1 MNTNVELIK
10 TLCNRWKDEALNE
23 NGSIMIGKSEA
34 FRLINNG
41 IAMHE
46 LTIKELE
53 VCCIELTQLLLLS
66 GMNTIISEDHQWFWA
81 WIGEIVNNR
90 NINYFNKENEREIKE
105 LFSICIRSTLA
116 GIEKPPRSHYESLE
130 RFNYRKAHPLEH
142 NLNELNM
149 NKSLILSYISFPLLE
164 GILKKFC
171 NEYVL
176 LSGKVIRNFKV
187 VRGSGYNKLYKNGES
202 INSIQDLLLLVIQ
215 IVGDIHLVEDLNII
229 LEHIAMLD
237 KENTND
243 PCKIIYNWRNSSL
256 HGETSYSTIGGTI
269 LNIVIII
276 ILHSIED
283 TYNKHLSNILDD
295 VRWNVETKCM
305 SPSAFYPPYL

>member
-1 MNTNVELIK
+1 MNKKVELIK
-10 TLCNRWKDEALNE
+10 TLCNRWKDEAINE
-23 NGSIMIGKSEA
+23 NGSITIGKSEA

-41 IAMHE
+41 IIMHE

-53 VCCIELTQLLLLS
+53 VCCIELTKLLLLND
-66 GMNTIISEDHQWFWA
+66 MNTIISQDHQWFWA
-81 WIGEIVNNR
+81 WVGEIVNNR

-116 GIEKPPRSHYESLE
+116 GIEKPPRNYEEALE
-130 RFNYRKAHPLEH
+130 RFNYRKEHPLEH
-142 NLNELNM
+142 NLNEINM

-164 GILKKFC
+164 GILKKYC

-176 LSGKVIRNFKV
+176 LSGKVIKNFKV
-187 VRGSGYNKLYKNGES
+187 VRGRRNSRLYKKGEH
-202 INSIQDLLLLVIQ
+202 INSIRDLLLLVIQ
-215 IVGDIHLVEDLNII
+215 IAGDMQLVEDLNIV
-229 LEHIAMLD
+229 LEHIAMLN

-243 PCKIIYNWRNSSL
+243 PCKIIYDWRNSSL

-269 LNIVIII
+269 LNIAIII

-283 TYNKHLSNILDD
+283 TYNKNLSNILDH
-295 VRWNVETKCM
+295 VSWNIGTKCM
-305 SPSAFYPPYL
+305 SQLAFYPPYL

>member
-1 MNTNVELIK
+1 MNKNVELIK

-23 NGSIMIGKSEA
+23 NGSIMIGKSET
-34 FRLINNG
+34 FRLVNNG
-41 IAMHE
+41 ILMHE

-81 WIGEIVNNR
+81 WIGEIVNDR

-116 GIEKPPRSHYESLE
+116 GIEKPPRDHEEALE
-130 RFNYRKAHPLEH
+130 RFNYRREYPLEN
-142 NLNELNM
+142 NLNELNL

-176 LSGKVIRNFKV
+176 LSGKVIKDFKV
-187 VRGSGYNKLYKNGES
+187 VRGSGYNKFYRNGES
-202 INSIQDLLLLVIQ
+202 INSIQDLLLLAIQ

-229 LEHIAMLD
+229 LEHIARLD
-237 KENTND
+237 KGNTND

-256 HGETSYSTIGGTI
+256 HGETNYSTIGGTI
-269 LNIVIII
+269 LNIAIII
-276 ILHSIED
+276 ILHSIEEE
-283 TYNKHLSNILDD
+283 YSKNLSNILDK
-295 VRWNVETKCM
+295 VMWTIRTNCM
-305 SPSAFYPPYL
+305 TSWDFYPPYL